1 MLEYEMLHLDAAR
14 RLSGEYADIL
24 HYDYMEFGQSGR
36 VTRKSDYVGFKMP
49 ESDFEVID
57 YRVKDLSDNSKL
69 ATYILIDK
77 VTDNKS
83 NRSSIWVNEDGW
95 KLYFHQGTRVQ

>member
-1 MLEYEMLHLDAAR
+1 MLHLDADR

-24 HYDYMEFGQSGR
+24 HDDYMELGQSGR
-36 VTRKSDYVGFKMP
+36 VTRKSDYVVFKMP

-69 ATYILIDK
+69 ATYILMDK
-77 VTDNKS
+77 VTNNKS

-95 KLYFHQGTRVQ
+95 KLYFHQGTKVN